1 MGRSISLSCLRVD
14 LVYVVT
20 YHASDCEEKFSL
32 QHYGYQRSIGKLW
45 IHFICDT
52 YLSTSLVWK
61 TTINQ
66 EFCIAPD
73 ARWKPYFVAT
83 QCSTAGNLFPSLARW
98 YLRPTGQ
105 HENDHCILL
114 RGTRAPMA
122 YRRRHRHTTTCT
134 VWVGDNTRGRRCGR
148 GVKLHYVGIST
159 GKNFSN
165 YLMQLRHLRFFT
177 RDLLGPS

>member
-52 YLSTSLVWK
+52 YLWK

-122 YRRRHRHTTTCT
+122 GIQAAPSPHNYMYGLSWRQYERKKMWSRRQITLCRDFHWEELFQLSFATSPPTCKIFHS
-134 VWVGDNTRGRRCGR
+134 W
-148 GVKLHYVGIST
+148 ST
-159 GKNFSN
+159 S
-165 YLMQLRHLRFFT
+165 
-177 RDLLGPS
+177 